1 MKVIHIRKHS
11 SKQTCLGLLLA
22 LCAHTA
28 CLQAQDQTTTSTE
41 LFPHVRIIRPSATGP
56 AGQEITPS
64 DTRSPKITHAVIEI
78 DGFIPIDCHNP
89 QTPDVYLEVIVCAV
103 DSREHESLVAT
114 RAKASDIH
122 AALLAAGFYS
132 GAPGA
137 WIDAGPSKPTGDP
150 LRIELIVPSQPD
162 LPTDPKAW
170 IRSVERE
177 QSLLEWE
184 AANKLHSA
192 WVFAGSRFVQ
202 RGGREVYAA
211 DGTGQIIGL
220 HTFGSET
227 IAWTTM
233 LSPQADVEEPEWI
246 AANAIVPVVRTPVIV
261 RISRLDQAQNAH
273 KAEKPDDGEQQ
284 PAMIEPDPAIPA
296 SDD

>member
-1 MKVIHIRKHS
+1 
-11 SKQTCLGLLLA
+11 
-22 LCAHTA
+22 
-28 CLQAQDQTTTSTE
+28 
-41 LFPHVRIIRPSATGP
+41 VRMIRPIAAAP
-56 AGQEITPS
+56 AGQENTPS
-64 DTRSPKITHAVIEI
+64 DTPSQKITHAVIEI

-122 AALLAAGFYS
+122 AALLAAGFHS

-137 WIDAGPSKPTGDP
+137 WIDAGPSRPTGDS

-184 AANKLHSA
+184 VANQLNSV

-227 IAWTTM
+227 IAWTTV

-246 AANAIVPVVRTPVIV
+246 AANTIVPVVRTPVVV
-261 RISRLDQAQNAH
+261 RISRLHQDQNAH
-273 KAEKPDDGEQQ
+273 GAQKPEDGDPQ
-284 PAMIEPDPAIPA
+284 PAIVEPDPAVPT
-296 SDD
+296 SDE